1 MYLCVYVVNITD
13 MKTSIRLLFFAA
25 LLPMAITSF
34 KTVADDLGV
43 VKTEAGLVSGTIKD
57 DVHIFKGIPFAT
69 PPVGDLR
76 WKAPQPAQQWRGV
89 KVGDRF
95 SASPHAG
102 RACS

>member
-25 LLPMAITSF
+25 LLAMAITSF
-34 KTVADDLGV
+34 KTVADDLGF

-57 DVHIFKGIPFAT
+57 DVHIFKGIPFAA

-76 WKAPQPAQQWRGV
+76 
-89 KVGDRF
+89 
-95 SASPHAG
+95 
-102 RACS
+102 